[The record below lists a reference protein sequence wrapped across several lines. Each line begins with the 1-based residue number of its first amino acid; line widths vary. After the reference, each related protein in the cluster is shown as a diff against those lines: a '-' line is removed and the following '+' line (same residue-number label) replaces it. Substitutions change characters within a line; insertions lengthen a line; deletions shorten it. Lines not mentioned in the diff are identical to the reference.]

1 MFDFIMQSKFDEDAF
16 FFSDALILMP
26 LLAYS
31 AFFIGKKRWIKPIG
45 EKFLLR
51 VQYWSGQLGQEL
63 AIPKV

>member
-1 MFDFIMQSKFDEDAF
+1 ML

-31 AFFIGKKRWIKPIG
+31 AFLIGKKRWIKPIG